1 MSRRS
6 RGLPPYCIRISWWVY
21 VLMAGASYAFLKYF
35 APDLAVAAGYPA
47 ISGLLPLLGPI
58 LTIGFLLLAAAR
70 LYDRDGQDQV
80 PSTSPGQ
87 ATDGRSDEADPGPD
101 LSGKQ

>member
-1 MSRRS
+1 
-6 RGLPPYCIRISWWVY
+6 
-21 VLMAGASYAFLKYF
+21 MAGASYAFLKYF

-80 PSTSPGQ
+80 PPTRPGQ
-87 ATDGRSDEADPGPD
+87 ATDGRSEEADPDRD